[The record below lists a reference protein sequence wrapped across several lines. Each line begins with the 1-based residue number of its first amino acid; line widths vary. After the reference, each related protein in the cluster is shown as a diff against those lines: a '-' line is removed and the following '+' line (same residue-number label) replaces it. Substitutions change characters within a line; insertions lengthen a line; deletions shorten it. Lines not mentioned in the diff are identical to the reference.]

1 MPSTRLRTSGLAALT
16 AAVVVATGAPAF
28 ADLTPSDRGDAGAR
42 KTTEKHAAKAHGA
55 KAQTTEAHGITA
67 EELEAA
73 GSKLMEPPP
82 GGWDVPSRRS
92 YYLQASCQAYAAT
105 IAKGAAAWKGFTQGG
120 GTPVECRNTYI
131 SDCGGG
137 GRIVGCN
144 WGQGQR
150 IALYMGGVR
159 DGALLAAHEFG
170 HDWYGHSSY
179 QCAGWGSPSEV
190 MAPSLCGGIQGK
202 KTLLPID

>member
-1 MPSTRLRTSGLAALT
+1 MPSTRLRRSGLAALT
-16 AAVVVATGAPAF
+16 TAVAVAAGALAQ
-28 ADLTPSDRGDAGAR
+28 ADLNTSDHGNAAAR
-42 KTTEKHAAKAHGA
+42 ETTGKHATDTHAAKAQA
-55 KAQTTEAHGITA
+55 AEAHGITA
-67 EELEAA
+67 EELEAS
-73 GSKLMEPPP
+73 GSKLLDPPP
-82 GGWDVPSRRS
+82 GGWPVPSRRS
-92 YYLQASCQAYAAT
+92 YYLQASCQQHAAT
-105 IAKGAAAWKGFTQGG
+105 IARGAAAWQGFTQGG

-144 WGQGQR
+144 WGRGQR

-179 QCAGWGSPSEV
+179 QCAGWGSAQEV
-190 MAPSLCGGIQGK
+190 MAPSMCGIQKGQ
-202 KTLLPID
+202 KTPLPID